1 MGLDAIIIGS
11 GIGGMT
17 TGVLMAK
24 SGKKVLVLEQH
35 DQAGG
40 CCHTFI
46 DKGKL
51 KIYEVSGFFFQILII
66 SCAGYEFDVGIH
78 YIGEVNPGN
87 LNRTFID
94 QITEGQLEWEPLND
108 IYDIVQIEYDEEKK
122 RFVTFFLNFIFINNK
137 F

>member
-1 MGLDAIIIGS
+1 MGE
-11 GIGGMT
+11 GGRELGT
-17 TGVLMAK
+17 LIFFGEFLWIYT
-24 SGKKVLVLEQH
+24 KKHLRI
-35 DQAGG
+35 
-40 CCHTFI
+40 F
-46 DKGKL
+46 
-51 KIYEVSGFFFQILII
+51 I

-122 RFVTFFLNFIFINNK
+122 RFVTFFLNFIFINIK